1 MQNQLIQSVVADW
14 GIVTDCRSIGGGC
27 ISDTARVTVRDPN
40 GNLHDLFVKSNRA
53 DFQQN
58 FRCEL
63 DGLNRLAAVEAI
75 RIAKPLRIETIS
87 DRVFLVMQWIE
98 AGRESN
104 FDLFGRQLADL
115 HRKSAS
121 VRIGLEYDNFLGA
134 SPQINSLAD
143 DWVRFVQ
150 ESRIGSQLR
159 VATNRGLINPQAK
172 RDIETV
178 IDSMPT
184 ILAGRENVT
193 SLLHG
198 DLWSGNYLF
207 DTCNQPVIIDP
218 AIYYG
223 CREAEFGMLLLFG
236 GCPPSFYESY
246 NDQWSLPPRWQQ
258 RCKVYV
264 LYHLLNHLNL
274 FGTSYI
280 SQCNQ
285 VAKQILSDMK
295 N

>member
-1 MQNQLIQSVVADW
+1 MQKQLIQSVVADW
-14 GIVTDCRSIGGGC
+14 GIVTACRPIGGGC
-27 ISDTARVTVRDPN
+27 ISNAARVTLRDPD
-40 GNLHDLFVKSNRA
+40 GKLHDLFVKSNRL

-63 DGLNRLAAVEAI
+63 DGLNRLAATETI
-75 RIAKPLRIETIS
+75 RIPKPLKIEAVG
-87 DRVFLVMQWIE
+87 DRVMLVMQWIE
-98 AGRESN
+98 AGRSSD
-104 FDLFGRQLADL
+104 FDLLGRQLADL
-115 HRKSAS
+115 HRKSAG
-121 VRIGLEYDNFLGA
+121 VRIGLDYDNFLGA
-134 SPQINSLAD
+134 SPQLNSQTD
-143 DWVRFVQ
+143 DWIRFVQ

-159 VATNRGLINPQAK
+159 LATNRGLIHPQIK

-178 IDSMPT
+178 IDSMSA

-207 DTCNQPVIIDP
+207 DTCNQPFIIDP

-246 NDQWSLPPRWQQ
+246 NDQWPLPPRWRQ
-258 RCKVYV
+258 RCQVYV

-274 FGTSYI
+274 FGATYL
-280 SQCNQ
+280 SQCGQ
-285 VAKQILSDMK
+285 VAQRILSDME